1 MTVEIHD
8 GTGWR
13 PVCEWDGLVPG
24 RGVAVLVGD
33 EQVAVFRDRAGE
45 VYAVGNRDPFSGA
58 HVLSRGILGSRDGV
72 PVVASPMYKQAF
84 CLRTGACLD
93 EPLAPDG
100 SDAAVRVW
108 PVRRREGEGAG
119 VPAPSTTAE
128 GPAPPP
134 PPARRH
140 DIADWRPEDPVFWR
154 ETGARTAR
162 RNLFFSVLS
171 EHIGFSVWSLWS
183 VLVLFLGPEYGIDPA
198 GKFLLTALPAALGA
212 VLRLPYTVAVA
223 TFGGRNWTVI
233 SALLLLVPT
242 ALAGAVL
249 EPGVSYG
256 TLLAVACVAGV
267 GGGNFASSMAN
278 INAFYPQ
285 RLKGRALGV
294 NAGGGNLGVPAV
306 QLLGLL
312 VLATAGSGHPRLLPL
327 IYIPLIVLAALGAA
341 LRMDNLTALR
351 KDKRALRE
359 ICREPH
365 TWVMSVLYI
374 GTFGS
379 FIGFGFA
386 FGQVLQVQ
394 FHADFDT
401 PVKAA
406 GLTFLGPLLG
416 SLVRPVGGMMADRW
430 GGARVTLATYGAM
443 AAGAL
448 TVLAASREGSLPL
461 FVTGFVAL
469 FVFSGIGNGSTYKM
483 IPAIF
488 RARARTAVEA
498 HGADPAEAERASRRR
513 TAALIGV
520 AGAVGAFGGVLVN
533 LAFRQSFLGSHNGDA
548 AYLAFLAAYVVCA
561 ALTWAV
567 YLRPRPGRPAGV

>member
-1 MTVEIHD
+1 
-8 GTGWR
+8 
-13 PVCEWDGLVPG
+13 
-24 RGVAVLVGD
+24 
-33 EQVAVFRDRAGE
+33 
-45 VYAVGNRDPFSGA
+45 
-58 HVLSRGILGSRDGV
+58 
-72 PVVASPMYKQAF
+72 MYKQAF
-84 CLRTGACLD
+84 CLRTGVCLD

-108 PVRRREGEGAG
+108 PVRRAEGAG
-119 VPAPSTTAE
+119 AVVPEAPVASGAGGAAAPATAE

-134 PPARRH
+134 PRARRH
-140 DIADWRPEDPVFWR
+140 DIGDWRPEDPAFWR
-154 ETGARTAR
+154 ETGARIAR
-162 RNLFFSVLS
+162 RNLLFSVLS

-198 GKFLLTALPAALGA
+198 GKFLLTALPTALGA

-242 ALAGAVL
+242 VLAGVVL

-285 RLKGRALGV
+285 RLKGRALGI

-327 IYIPLIVLAALGAA
+327 IYIPLIALAALGSA

-351 KDKRALRE
+351 NDKRALRE

-394 FHADFDT
+394 FHADFAT

-443 AAGAL
+443 AAGAM
-448 TVLAASREGSLPL
+448 TVLVASWEGSLPL

-488 RARARTAVEA
+488 RARARTAVEV
-498 HGADPAEAERASRRR
+498 HGADPAEAERTSRRR
-513 TAALIGV
+513 TSALIGV

-548 AYLAFLAAYVVCA
+548 AYLAFLATYALCA
-561 ALTWAV
+561 VLTWAV